1 VVTVPI
7 FNPCGTS
14 CTTGSVTIVG
24 FLQLG
29 VTRVRNTGPLRTIVM
44 NVVGCGATSGT
55 NPVSGG
61 GVSPIPVRL
70 VQ

>member
-1 VVTVPI
+1 
-7 FNPCGTS
+7 
-14 CTTGSVTIVG
+14 VG

-29 VTRVRNTGPLRTIVM
+29 IQYVRPSGNIHAVVL
-44 NVVGCGATSGT
+44 NAVGCNPAGSGT
-55 NPVSGG
+55 PVSGG

>member
-1 VVTVPI
+1 VTVPI
-7 FNPCGTS
+7 FNPCGVA
-14 CTTGSVTIVG
+14 CTNGNVTIIG

-29 VTRVRNTGPLRTIVM
+29 VARVRNAGPLRTIVM
-44 NVVGCGATSGT
+44 NVVGCGSTTGT